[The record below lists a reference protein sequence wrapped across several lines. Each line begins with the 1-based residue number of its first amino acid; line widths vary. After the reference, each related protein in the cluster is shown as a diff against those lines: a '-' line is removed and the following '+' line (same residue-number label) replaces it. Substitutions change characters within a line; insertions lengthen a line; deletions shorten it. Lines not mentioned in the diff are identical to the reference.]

1 MKDERRPLN
10 RKIMHEKL
18 IYEAKRSIVGS
29 LLILFLSSVVYGM
42 LCLVLTMGLP
52 STRPILIIAWIAGG
66 LFGICYLVYLVR
78 GVLAL
83 VKAQS
88 ASFTVA
94 EESLVGVETDQ
105 FSWHKLLISFNLR
118 QFFQGRH
125 FNYIFLFESGKKF
138 VADSGE
144 YQNTHLD
151 TAAKYSLEGDRFF
164 VVTYDDAPDK
174 IVLLFSAKTYQYQG

>member
-52 STRPILIIAWIAGG
+52 STRPILIIAWFAGG
-66 LFGICYLVYLVR
+66 LFGIGCLVYLVR

-105 FSWHKLLISFNLR
+105 FSWHKLPISFNLR
-118 QFFQGRH
+118 QFFQGRA
-125 FNYIFLFESGKKF
+125 
-138 VADSGE
+138 VAG
-144 YQNTHLD
+144 
-151 TAAKYSLEGDRFF
+151 
-164 VVTYDDAPDK
+164 
-174 IVLLFSAKTYQYQG
+174 